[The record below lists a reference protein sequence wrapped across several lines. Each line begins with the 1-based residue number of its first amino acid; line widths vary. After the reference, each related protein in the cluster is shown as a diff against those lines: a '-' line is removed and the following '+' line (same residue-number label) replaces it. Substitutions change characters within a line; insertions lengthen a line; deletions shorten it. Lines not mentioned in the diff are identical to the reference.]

1 MLSKKTTDM
10 LNQQIN
16 MELFSAYLY
25 LGFSNYLNS
34 IGHLGYAHWYRVQ
47 AQEERDHA
55 MLIYDYLH
63 MNNADVE
70 LEKLDKPAF
79 KADGLMD
86 VLKEGLKHEEYITAS
101 IHNIY
106 AAALEEKD
114 YRTVQFLDW
123 FVKEQGEE
131 EANAHELIQKTETF
145 GTDAKGL
152 YMLNSELGARV
163 YAPPSLVL

>member
-1 MLSKKTTDM
+1 
-10 LNQQIN
+10 
-16 MELFSAYLY
+16 
-25 LGFSNYLNS
+25 
-34 IGHLGYAHWYRVQ
+34 
-47 AQEERDHA
+47 
-55 MLIYDYLH
+55 
-63 MNNADVE
+63 
-70 LEKLDKPAF
+70 
-79 KADGLMD
+79 MD